1 MQAGKLDRRITIQQ
15 PVETQNSFGE
25 IVVSY
30 TNFAEVWAEVIPLSG
45 RELLTAGQI
54 LPEATMRIN
63 IRWLAGINEKFR
75 ILYDNVAYDIQY
87 IAELK
92 RREGLQIT
100 VKRPE

>member
-1 MQAGKLDRRITIQQ
+1 MKAGSLDRRITIQQ
-15 PVETQNSFGE
+15 PTETQNSFGE
-25 IVVSY
+25 IVVSFS
-30 TNFAEVWAEVIPLSG
+30 NFAEVWAEVIPLSG
-45 RELLTAGQI
+45 RELITAGQV
-54 LPEATMRIN
+54 LPEATLRIT

-75 ILYDNVAYDIQY
+75 ILYEGVAYDIQH

>member
-1 MQAGKLDRRITIQQ
+1 MLAGKLDRRITIQQ

-25 IVVSY
+25 VVVSF
-30 TNFAEVWAEVIPLSG
+30 TNFAEVWAEVIHVSG
-45 RELLTAGQI
+45 REILTAGQI
-54 LPEATMRIN
+54 LPDATLKIN

-75 ILYDNVAYDIQY
+75 ILYENVAYDIQY